1 MSLSPEDWHNRFLQ
15 QAGWTRQ
22 LRRYLLGRLEIS
34 PVSRILEAGCGTGAI
49 TAGLGED
56 TPARVYGLDLNP
68 SFLRLA
74 RQNNIGSRIAAG
86 SRVAAGTCFTAGD
99 ALRLP
104 FADGQFQ
111 AVVCHFFLLWVPQ
124 AATVL
129 DEMARVACPGGAVIA
144 FAEPDYGGRI
154 DHPPALAELGRLQ
167 AAALR
172 RQGADP
178 VMGRQL
184 SGLFHAAG
192 LRDVETGLLGAQ
204 WQGSPSQE
212 AIDSEWTI
220 LEDDLAGSLPPT
232 RLRELRQADDAA
244 RQSGQRVLFVPT
256 FYAIGFK

>member
-22 LRRYLLGRLEIS
+22 LRRYLLERLQIA
-34 PVSRILEAGCGTGAI
+34 PAVRILEVGCGTGAI
-49 TAGLGED
+49 TASLAED
-56 TPARVYGLDLNP
+56 TPARVYGLDLNL
-68 SFLRLA
+68 SFLHLA
-74 RQNNIGSRIAAG
+74 RQSDPGNRIAAG
-86 SRVAAGTCFTAGD
+86 TRFTAGD
-99 ALRLP
+99 ALWLP
-104 FADGQFQ
+104 FAGGQFQ
-111 AVVCHFFLLWVPQ
+111 AVVCHFFLLWVPR
-124 AATVL
+124 AAGVL
-129 DEMARVACPGGAVIA
+129 GEMARVACPGGAVIA

-167 AAALR
+167 AVALR

-178 VMGRQL
+178 DMGRQL

-192 LRDVETGLLGAQ
+192 LRDIETGLLGAQ
-204 WQGSPSQE
+204 WQGSPSRE
-212 AIDSEWTI
+212 AIDSEWAI

-256 FYAIGFK
+256 FYALGFKPY